1 KSARLR
7 YFSIR
12 HLNRPL
18 SASRTNCI
26 RPLYQA
32 SKPLYEPGRPK
43 STRLFNTRVELRIEL
58 KTQVRVVDGS
68 ETLPREV

>member
-1 KSARLR
+1 KSARPR

-26 RPLYQA
+26 HPLYQA

-43 STRLFNTRVELRIEL
+43 SVPSLFNTERSSRESNPRP
-58 KTQVRVVDGS
+58 TARPQVSFVDGS
-68 ETLPREV
+68 K